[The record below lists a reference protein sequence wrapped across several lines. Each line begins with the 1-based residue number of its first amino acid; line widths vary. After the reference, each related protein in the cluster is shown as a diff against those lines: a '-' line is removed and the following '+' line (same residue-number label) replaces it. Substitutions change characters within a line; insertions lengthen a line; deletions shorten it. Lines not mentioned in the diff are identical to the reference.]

1 MVEKFKFWCQ
11 KVLPTIY
18 DDSLSY
24 YEAICKMATYLD
36 ATIDQVNE
44 FQKMIEALPETI
56 LNSEE
61 FQKMVQDAV
70 DGKIDALYKVVQDAL
85 DAFDKEI
92 DTKFAGMKS
101 ELDADQAAF
110 EKQVNDNNTAF
121 KKQIEKDFTTL
132 ELTTKHRM
140 DVQDDKITNQNTTI
154 ESFKTEVNGK
164 LTSYET
170 SDAQFK
176 QEVNTKLSGYESDN
190 AQFKSQVNAKVDEIP
205 TKIAEYPK
213 YPLCQNSN
221 GAVTN
226 LFNVL
231 MTYYHNSD
239 LKYGNF
245 NTPFNTEVSGQPTID
260 CSSLVQLCL
269 MGVPY
274 NQARFTTDQKN
285 VATSGYYFGDD
296 LIIDPE
302 ANRPYGMLS
311 DDMCRWFVEHGYY
324 FETDDPTQLK
334 PGDVVF
340 MTFNTESPTYKHVTH
355 CNFFVSYQAITDE
368 LWCIGASTTNDV
380 RPFVVSRESYKRTS
394 ESFVGFGRLPLPDCD
409 FKPVDL
415 MKGVYQDF
423 MNKSITL
430 SPENRLADMGRIR
443 LPNSLMK
450 SKIYTLV
457 MKVINGNTP
466 LYFTLQSGTNNLTNI
481 TIPNSHSVQISNWA
495 DAGEWVYV
503 PFVLNFQNTPEISSV
518 PIDAGLNLYVLS
530 LYARILSTET
540 STVSRTIY
548 INNCSLYEGVVM
560 SPIDAVERQVV
571 NSPVYDLDLTTNY
584 DQYSILNMWN
594 AFEASDYPLSTASSM
609 SAMDNLLGSPYIKA
623 HKLSCIPI
631 ACRGITNVSDGNY
644 LLLTFTSATGAS
656 AHPANGCQ
664 YLFGITVAGI
674 YSRHAAN
681 SAWGNFEKIAPYTAT

>member
-24 YEAICKMATYLD
+24 YEAICKMATYLN

-44 FQKMIEALPETI
+44 FQKMIDALPETI

-92 DTKFAGMKS
+92 DEKFTTMKS

-110 EKQVNDNNTAF
+110 EKQVNDNNTTF

-140 DVQDDKITNQNTTI
+140 DVQDDKITKQNTTI

-164 LTSYET
+164 LTGYET

-231 MTYYHNSD
+231 MTYYHNNG
-239 LKYGNF
+239 LVYGNF
-245 NTPFNTEVSGQPTID
+245 GTPFNTTPAGMPTID

-274 NQARFTTDQKN
+274 NQARFTTDEKN
-285 VATSGYYFGDD
+285 VPTSGYYFGDD

-302 ANRPYGMLS
+302 ADRPYGMLS
-311 DDMCRWFVEHGYY
+311 DDMCKWFVEHGYY
-324 FETDDPTQLK
+324 FETDDPSELK

-340 MTFNTESPTYKHVTH
+340 MTFNDESPTYKHVTH

-368 LWCIGASTTNDV
+368 IWCIGASTTSDA

-394 ESFVGFGRLPLPDCD
+394 VSFVGFGRLPLPDCD
-409 FKPVDL
+409 FNPVNL
-415 MKGVYQDF
+415 LENTYQDF
-423 MNKSITL
+423 TQKQVTL
-430 SPENRLADMGRIR
+430 SPDNRYFDFGRLR
-443 LPNSLMK
+443 FNNPLVT
-450 SKIYTLV
+450 SKMYTLAIRGYKCN
-457 MKVINGNTP
+457 MP
-466 LYFTLQSGTNNLTNI
+466 MYFTLQSGATTLT
-481 TIPNSHSVQISNWA
+481 TISTPYTHPSTENTKYE
-495 DAGEWVYV
+495 GEWIYI
-503 PFVLNFQNTPEISSV
+503 PFLLNFQNTPEVTSV
-518 PIDAGLNLYVLS
+518 PIDIGTNYYLLS
-530 LYARILSTET
+530 LWARILSTET
-540 STVSRTIY
+540 ATVSR
-548 INNCSLYEGVVM
+548 NVAFRNCALYEGVVT
-560 SPIDAVERQVV
+560 SPIDAVPGYA
-571 NSPVYDLDLTTNY
+571 NGNPLIDLGVLENY
-584 DQYSILNMWN
+584 GMYALANMWN
-594 AFEASDYPLSTASSM
+594 DYDKSDVLTTITSKTTLDELLSSK
-609 SAMDNLLGSPYIKA
+609 YVKA
-623 HKLSCIPI
+623 HKISCFIVSI
-631 ACRGITNVSDGNY
+631 RNYSEVTTGLYFALIYTDKTSSGATTAKGCVYLIGIT
-644 LLLTFTSATGAS
+644 T
-656 AHPANGCQ
+656 P
-664 YLFGITVAGI
+664 GI
-674 YSRHAAN
+674 YSMHANGA
-681 SAWGNFEKIAPYTAT
+681 AWGDLQKIAPYTPAT

>member
-24 YEAICKMATYLD
+24 YEAICKMATYLN

-44 FQKMIEALPETI
+44 FQKMIDALPETI

-85 DAFDKEI
+85 DAFEAEQD
-92 DTKFAGMKS
+92 
-101 ELDADQAAF
+101 AF
-110 EKQVNDNNTAF
+110 EKQVNDSNTAF
-121 KKQIEKDFTTL
+121 RQLVNADNAQFKK
-132 ELTTKHRM
+132 
-140 DVQDDKITNQNTTI
+140 DVNSANNQ
-154 ESFKTEVNGK
+154 FLQEVNTK
-164 LTSYET
+164 LSGYET

-226 LFNVL
+226 LFDVL

-239 LKYGNF
+239 LLYGNF

-274 NQARFTTDQKN
+274 NQARFATDQKN
-285 VATSGYYFGDD
+285 VPTSGYYFGDD

-302 ANRPYGMLS
+302 ANRPYGMLC
-311 DDMCRWFVEHGYY
+311 DDMCKWFVEHGYY
-324 FETDDPTQLK
+324 FETDDPSQLK

-340 MTFNTESPTYKHVTH
+340 MTFNDESPTYKHVTH

-368 LWCIGASTTNDV
+368 IWCIGASATSTA

-394 ESFVGFGRLPLPDCD
+394 PSFVGFGRLPLPDCGYA
-409 FKPVDL
+409 PVDL
-415 MKGVYQDF
+415 MKNSYQDF
-423 MNKSITL
+423 ASKSVTL
-430 SPENRLADMGRIR
+430 SPETRVADMGRIR
-443 LPNSLMK
+443 LPNSLTK
-450 SKIYTLV
+450 SKMYTLV
-457 MKVINGNTP
+457 MKVINGNMP
-466 LYFTLQSGTNNLTNI
+466 LYFTLQSGSNNLTNI
-481 TIPNSHSVQISNWA
+481 SIPNSHAVNISNYE

-503 PFVLNFQNTPEISSV
+503 PFVLNFPNTPEVDSI
-518 PIDAGLNLYVLS
+518 PIDSGLNLYVLS
-530 LYARILSTET
+530 LYARILTTEEN
-540 STVSRTIY
+540 TVNRTIY
-548 INNCSLYEGVVM
+548 ITNCSLYEGVVI
-560 SPIDAVERQVV
+560 SPLDEVARQTV
-571 NSPVYDLDLTTNY
+571 NSPAYDLRFPSNY
-584 DQYSILNMWN
+584 DQYSLLTMWN
-594 AFEASDYPLSTASSM
+594 KVSLSDYPLSTISSM
-609 SAMDNLLGSPYIKA
+609 TAMNNTLNSPYIKA
-623 HKLSCIPI
+623 HQLSCIPV
-631 ACRGITNVSDGNY
+631 ACRGLTTVEDGNY
-644 LLLTFTSATGAS
+644 LLFTYTSATSSS
-656 AHPANGCQ
+656 AKPVGCQ
-664 YLFGITVAGI
+664 YLFGITVRGI
-674 YSRHAAN
+674 YSRHVA
-681 SAWGNFEKIAPYTAT
+681 SGSWGDFEKIAPYTPAS